1 MNFAESDCGVYIQCM
16 QASYSRELD
25 LFPSCLVRREDM
37 RPMSF
42 GHGCGSLNVLLG
54 AYVIVDEHI

>member
-1 MNFAESDCGVYIQCM
+1 MNFAESDRGVNIQCM
-16 QASYSRELD
+16 QASCDRELD
-25 LFPSCLVRREDM
+25 LLSSYLVRCEAM

-42 GHGCGSLNVLLG
+42 GHVSSSLNVLLG